1 LVLFVILF
9 VDQIQSQA
17 VQTSPGVWNCAAH
30 IYAAAS
36 QQPNAV
42 IAYDEGAAMS
52 TVATGWND

>member
-17 VQTSPGVWNCAAH
+17 VYSSGSWNCDAH